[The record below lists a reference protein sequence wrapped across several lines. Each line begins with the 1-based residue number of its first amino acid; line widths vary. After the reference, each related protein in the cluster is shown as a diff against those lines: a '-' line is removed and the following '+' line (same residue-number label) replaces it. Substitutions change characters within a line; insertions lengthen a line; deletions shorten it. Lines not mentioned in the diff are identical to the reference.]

1 MLVDTLSH
9 TEALTYLSDHA
20 VKLFKVS
27 ATLLTALAI
36 VALLQG
42 ARHPLE
48 SPATLFKGV
57 VFVSIATLGLLYL
70 LKHTSM
76 NGIALA
82 VLGGGLGW
90 GISIPIIRLVAI
102 DVAAA
107 FGGGVPAW
115 MASVGGLGVSILT
128 LGFAVSAGVLC
139 IVVATSKRAAPELHA
154 QPAQQPKGTSQ
165 RNAPLTSFPFAF
177 EIRNLWQVVTR

>member
-1 MLVDTLSH
+1 MLVVTLSH

-20 VKLFKVS
+20 VKLFKVG

-42 ARHPLE
+42 AQHPLG

-57 VFVSIATLGLLYL
+57 LLVSVATLGILYL

-82 VLGGGLGW
+82 VLAGGLGW
-90 GISIPIIRLVAI
+90 SLSIPIIRLVAI
-102 DVAAA
+102 EVAAA
-107 FGGGVPAW
+107 FGGSIPAW
-115 MASVGGLGVSILT
+115 MARMSGLGVSILT

-139 IVVATSKRAAPELHA
+139 IVIATSERAAPELHA
-154 QPAQQPKGTSQ
+154 QPAQQPKSTSP
-165 RNAPLTSFPFAF
+165 RNVPLRSFPFAF
-177 EIRNLWQVVTR
+177 EVRNLWQVVTR